1 MTENSVN
8 VELAPNHRTAES
20 LRMCIHQVTNVLQ
33 VPSADE
39 NVYYFAGK
47 TLATQVLLLITV
59 QANSEEGTAKVTV
72 NCEKLVIGSMM
83 TKDIQHILSKT
94 A

>member
-1 MTENSVN
+1 MTENSAN

-20 LRMCIHQVTNVLQ
+20 LCMCIHQVANVLQ
-33 VPSADE
+33 VSSTDE
-39 NVYYFAGK
+39 NAYYFAGK
-47 TLATQVLLLITV
+47 TLASEVLLLITV
-59 QANSEEGTAKVTV
+59 QANSEEGNAKIIV

-83 TKDIQHILSKT
+83 TKDIQHILSKP